1 MKKTEWWI
9 TTNEEQKW
17 NEKQQQQIEKP
28 WFQRVPLT
36 MQQMAS
42 QILNDGYMQL
52 GAPTISITFDVLDF
66 LRYEEPAVNRKQNFE
81 KLLGRWDIPF
91 RQVKYDDPGADKHI
105 KQDGLH
111 IYNWRHKGPIK
122 CRGDFLRVTTKIM
135 AFSAIFQFI
144 RDHKL
149 PIVKDIEKPWF
160 QRVWMPLTMRQMSS
174 QILSDGY

>member
-52 GAPTISITFDVLDF
+52 GAPTILITFDVLDF
-66 LRYEEPAVNRKQNFE
+66 LRYEGPAENK
-81 KLLGRWDIPF
+81 I
-91 RQVKYDDPGADKHI
+91 
-105 KQDGLH
+105 
-111 IYNWRHKGPIK
+111 
-122 CRGDFLRVTTKIM
+122 LRN
-135 AFSAIFQFI
+135 S
-144 RDHKL
+144 
-149 PIVKDIEKPWF
+149 
-160 QRVWMPLTMRQMSS
+160 
-174 QILSDGY
+174 